1 MQGKRGAFRM
11 SLNKEALEELLQE
24 GQQLR
29 AEQILQ
35 RLKMDYTSQN
45 LAILNSVVKYSYLIK
60 KTYIQQASG
69 IQTVYFFSKD

>member
-1 MQGKRGAFRM
+1 M